1 LSDNRVVPLK
11 GQIVE
16 ERLCLN
22 YCRGC
27 EGFRINKQVTSIDK
41 KNLGIICMGSYLI
54 KVVNNMDLI
63 FLIIITVLAGGAGV
77 YALYHAFKP
86 YKPGDKFF
94 EGYSGTD
101 FFLVE
106 ILVDFLLWLNKKIFP
121 ERFHINLYRVFAFI
135 FGLLMFTIVALCWIF
150 L

>member
-1 LSDNRVVPLK
+1 MN
-11 GQIVE
+11 
-16 ERLCLN
+16 
-22 YCRGC
+22 
-27 EGFRINKQVTSIDK
+27 
-41 KNLGIICMGSYLI
+41 
-54 KVVNNMDLI
+54 LI

-77 YALYHAFKP
+77 YAIYHAIKP

-106 ILVDFLLWLNKKIFP
+106 IIVDFLLWLNKKIFP
-121 ERFHINLYRVFAFI
+121 ERFHINFYRVFAFI
-135 FGLLMFTIVALCWIF
+135 FGLLMFTIVAFCWIF